1 MNELIYNKSF
11 NEWETE
17 LKTEITR
24 AADSFVRIGYLLK
37 VARDTDIL
45 QGSGYSNVVE
55 YARAKYG
62 LDKTQVSRFISIND
76 RFGVEGSPELQERY
90 KEFGYSKLALMLQ
103 LPDEINE
110 ELSPDYSKSE
120 INAIKTE
127 LDEESK
133 ISDLEVY
140 AESKEVFTQDYNLL
154 EQCIYKIC
162 EDNIDTYKRLHK
174 AITTVIGVGEDN
186 IVELLAPAGEKIYS
200 VRIAGVG
207 RMAVS
212 VKKDDDI
219 HTINMR
225 SNEKESWTL
234 EAAVRAVVKV
244 IDTAECDTK
253 TAWQQLYNQPWP
265 EDEKAEVAPAQ
276 QSPVPRKEKKVATAK
291 VNKEKPKPV
300 EPPKPIEP
308 VKAPEPEEQLPGQD
322 TILNHP
328 EYMPEDKA
336 EMPTNAIKTEFESD
350 SKEVIDVPARVVE
363 ETDIKSSEMNTQSS
377 GMITDKPN
385 FEADMAA
392 VESINEKEESDT
404 DIRDGIIAMALNIAG
419 VLQDRVNDD
428 KISLSMLNT
437 LHSTSINI
445 SDKLEV
451 LMRRGED
458 NE

>member
-11 NEWETE
+11 GEWETE

-45 QGSGYSNVVE
+45 QGSGYSTIVD
-55 YARAKYG
+55 YAKAKYG
-62 LDKTQVSRFISIND
+62 LDKTQVSRFVAIYE
-76 RFGVEGSPELQERY
+76 RFGVQGNPELQDRY
-90 KEFGYSKLALMLQ
+90 KQFGYSKLALMLQ

-110 ELSPDYSKSE
+110 ELSPEYSKSE

-140 AESKEVFTQDYNLL
+140 AESREVSTEDFNLL

-162 EDNIDTYKRLHK
+162 EENIDTYKRMHN
-174 AITTVIGVGEDN
+174 AITTSIGIADDN

-200 VRIAGVG
+200 VRIAGIG
-207 RMAVS
+207 RIAVS
-212 VKKDDDI
+212 VKKDDAYI
-219 HTINMR
+219 HTINLR
-225 SNEKESWTL
+225 SNEKDSWSL
-234 EAAVRAVVKV
+234 DEVVKAVVKI
-244 IDTAECDTK
+244 IDTSETDAK
-253 TAWQQLYNQPWP
+253 TAWQQLYNQSWP
-265 EDEKAEVAPAQ
+265 EEEKAEVAPAQ
-276 QSPVPRKEKKVATAK
+276 QSPASRKEKKVTTAK
-291 VNKEKPKPV
+291 VDKPKPV

-308 VKAPEPEEQLPGQD
+308 VKTPEPEEQLPGQD

-328 EYMPEDKA
+328 EYMPGDNA
-336 EMPTNAIKTEFESD
+336 ETSTNAINTECENN
-350 SKEVIDVPARVVE
+350 SKEVIDVPARVID
-363 ETDIKSSEMNTQSS
+363 ETDTESSE
-377 GMITDKPN
+377 MITDKPD

-392 VESINEKEESDT
+392 VESSEESDT

-419 VLQDRVNDD
+419 VLQDRVNED

-437 LHSTSINI
+437 LHSTAINI

>member
-1 MNELIYNKSF
+1 MNELVYNKSF

-55 YARAKYG
+55 YAKAKYG
-62 LDKTQVSRFISIND
+62 LDKTQVSRFMAIND
-76 RFGVEGSPELQERY
+76 RFGVQDKPELQERY
-90 KEFGYSKLALMLQ
+90 KEFGYSKLAIMLQ

-140 AESKEVFTQDYNLL
+140 AESREVSTQDYNLL

-174 AITTVIGVGEDN
+174 AITTDIGVGEDN

-200 VRIAGVG
+200 VRVAGVG
-207 RMAVS
+207 RIAVS

-234 EAAVRAVVKV
+234 EEAVRAVGKV
-244 IDTAECDTK
+244 IDIAAECDTK
-253 TAWQQLYNQPWP
+253 TAWQQLYNQPWL
-265 EDEKAEVAPAQ
+265 EDEKAEVAPVQ
-276 QSPVPRKEKKVATAK
+276 QSPAPRKEKKVTTAK
-291 VNKEKPKPV
+291 VDKPKPV
-300 EPPKPIEP
+300 EQPKPIEP
-308 VKAPEPEEQLPGQD
+308 VKTTESEEQLPGQD

-328 EYMPEDKA
+328 EYMPQDKV
-336 EMPTNAIKTEFESD
+336 ETSTNAIN
-350 SKEVIDVPARVVE
+350 EVIDVPARVIE
-363 ETDIKSSEMNTQSS
+363 ETDAESSEMNTQSPEMNTQS
-377 GMITDKPN
+377 PD

-392 VESINEKEESDT
+392 VEKNEESDT

-419 VLQDRVNDD
+419 VLQDRFNDE

-437 LHSTSINI
+437 LHSTAINI

>member
-1 MNELIYNKSF
+1 MNELVYNKSF

-45 QGSGYSNVVE
+45 QGSGYSTIVD
-55 YARAKYG
+55 YAKAKYG
-62 LDKTQVSRFISIND
+62 LDKTQVSRFVAIYE
-76 RFGVEGSPELQERY
+76 RFGVQGNPELQDRY
-90 KEFGYSKLALMLQ
+90 KQFGYSKLALMLQ

-120 INAIKTE
+120 INALKTE

-140 AESKEVFTQDYNLL
+140 AESREASTQNYNLL

-162 EDNIDTYKRLHK
+162 EDNIYTYKRLHR
-174 AITTVIGVGEDN
+174 AITTDIGVDESN

-200 VRIAGVG
+200 VRIAGIG
-207 RMAVS
+207 RIAVS
-212 VKKDDDI
+212 VKKDDAYI

-225 SNEKESWTL
+225 TNEKENWSL
-234 EAAVRAVVKV
+234 DDVVKAVVKI
-244 IDTAECDTK
+244 IDTPEADVK
-253 TAWQQLYNQPWP
+253 TAWQQLYNQPWT
-265 EDEKAEVAPAQ
+265 EGEKAEVAPAQ
-276 QSPVPRKEKKVATAK
+276 QSPVPKKEKKVAIAK
-291 VNKEKPKPV
+291 VKKEK
-300 EPPKPIEP
+300 PKPIEP
-308 VKAPEPEEQLPGQD
+308 VKIPEPKEQLPGQD
-322 TILNHP
+322 TILNPH
-328 EYMPEDKA
+328 EYMPGDNA
-336 EMPTNAIKTEFESD
+336 ETSENVINTECEND
-350 SKEVIDVPARVVE
+350 SKEVIDVPAMVVE
-363 ETDIKSSEMNTQSS
+363 ETDKESSEMNTQSPE
-377 GMITDKPN
+377 MITDKPD

-392 VESINEKEESDT
+392 VEKNEESDT

-437 LHSTSINI
+437 LRSTAINI

>member
-55 YARAKYG
+55 YAKAKYG

-90 KEFGYSKLALMLQ
+90 KNFGYSKLALMLQ
-103 LPDEINE
+103 LPDELNE

-120 INAIKTE
+120 INALKTE

-140 AESKEVFTQDYNLL
+140 AESREASTQNYNLL

-162 EDNIDTYKRLHK
+162 EDNIDTYKRLHR
-174 AITTVIGVGEDN
+174 AITTDIGVDESN

-200 VRIAGVG
+200 VHITGAG
-207 RMAVS
+207 RNAVS
-212 VKKDDDI
+212 IKKDDAYI
-219 HTINMR
+219 HTINLR
-225 SNEKESWTL
+225 RNEKENWTL
-234 EAAVRAVVKV
+234 NEAVIAVRKMIDNSEADVKLS
-244 IDTAECDTK
+244 
-253 TAWQQLYNQPWP
+253 WQQLYNQPWP
-265 EDEKAEVAPAQ
+265 SDEIHEVAPVQ
-276 QSPVPRKEKKVATAK
+276 QSPAPRKEKKVITAK
-291 VNKEKPKPV
+291 VKKDKPKPV
-300 EPPKPIEP
+300 EPPKPIES
-308 VKAPEPEEQLPGQD
+308 VKTTEPEEQLPGQD

-328 EYMPEDKA
+328 EYMPEDKV
-336 EMPTNAIKTEFESD
+336 EMPTKAINTECEND

-363 ETDIKSSEMNTQSS
+363 KTDTESSET
-377 GMITDKPN
+377 ITDKPD
-385 FEADMAA
+385 FDADMAA
-392 VESINEKEESDT
+392 VKSSEESDT
-404 DIRDGIIAMALNIAG
+404 DIRDGVIAMALNIAG
-419 VLQDRVNDD
+419 TLQDRANDD
-428 KISLSMLNT
+428 KIPVSLLNM
-437 LHSTSINI
+437 LHSTAISI
-445 SDKLEV
+445 SDKLEI
-451 LMRRGED
+451 LMRRGA
-458 NE
+458 

>member
-1 MNELIYNKSF
+1 MNELVYNKSF
-11 NEWETE
+11 GEWETE

-55 YARAKYG
+55 YAKAKYG
-62 LDKTQVSRFISIND
+62 LDKTQVSRFIAIND
-76 RFGVEGSPELQERY
+76 RFGVHDKPELQERY
-90 KEFGYSKLALMLQ
+90 KDFGYSKLALMLQ

-140 AESKEVFTQDYNLL
+140 AESKEVSTQDYNLL

-174 AITTVIGVGEDN
+174 AITTDIGVDEDN

-200 VRIAGVG
+200 VRIAGLG
-207 RMAVS
+207 RIAIS

-225 SNEKESWTL
+225 SNEKENWSL
-234 EAAVRAVVKV
+234 DDVVKAVVKI
-244 IDTAECDTK
+244 IDTPETDVK
-253 TAWQQLYNQPWP
+253 TAWQQLYNQSWP
-265 EDEKAEVAPAQ
+265 EEEKAEVAPAQ
-276 QSPVPRKEKKVATAK
+276 QSPVPKKEKKVAIAK
-291 VNKEKPKPV
+291 VKKDKPKLV
-300 EPPKPIEP
+300 EPPKPIET
-308 VKAPEPEEQLPGQD
+308 PEPEEQLPGQD
-322 TILNHP
+322 NIMNHP
-328 EYMPEDKA
+328 EYMPQDKV
-336 EMPTNAIKTEFESD
+336 ETSTNAINTECESE

-363 ETDIKSSEMNTQSS
+363 ETDTESSEMNT
-377 GMITDKPN
+377 DKPD
-385 FEADMAA
+385 FEADMAT
-392 VESINEKEESDT
+392 VEKNEESDT

-428 KISLSMLNT
+428 KISSAMLNT
-437 LHSTSINI
+437 LHTTAINI

>member
-55 YARAKYG
+55 YAKAKYG
-62 LDKTQVSRFISIND
+62 LDKTQVSRFVSIHD
-76 RFGVEGSPELQERY
+76 RFGVEGSPELQEKY
-90 KEFGYSKLALMLQ
+90 KNFGYSKLVIMLQ
-103 LPDEINE
+103 LPNELNE

-120 INAIKTE
+120 INALKTE

-140 AESKEVFTQDYNLL
+140 AESREASTQNYNLL

-162 EDNIDTYKRLHK
+162 ENDIDTYKRLHR
-174 AITTVIGVGEDN
+174 AITTDIGVDESN

-200 VRIAGVG
+200 VRVAGVG
-207 RMAVS
+207 RIAVS

-225 SNEKESWTL
+225 SNEKENWSL
-234 EAAVRAVVKV
+234 DEVVKAVVKI
-244 IDTAECDTK
+244 IDTPEADVK
-253 TAWQQLYNQPWP
+253 TAWQQLYNQPWS
-265 EDEKAEVAPAQ
+265 EGEKAEVAPAQ
-276 QSPVPRKEKKVATAK
+276 QSTAPRKEKKVTTAK
-291 VNKEKPKPV
+291 VDK
-300 EPPKPIEP
+300 PKPIEP
-308 VKAPEPEEQLPGQD
+308 VKIPEPKEQLPGQD

-328 EYMPEDKA
+328 EYMPGDNA
-336 EMPTNAIKTEFESD
+336 ETSENVINTECEND
-350 SKEVIDVPARVVE
+350 SKEVIDVPARVID
-363 ETDIKSSEMNTQSS
+363 ETDTESFEMNTESSEMNT
-377 GMITDKPN
+377 DKPD

-392 VESINEKEESDT
+392 VEKNEESDT

-419 VLQDRVNDD
+419 TLQDRANDD
-428 KISLSMLNT
+428 KIPVSMLNM
-437 LHSTSINI
+437 LHSTSISI
-445 SDKLEV
+445 SDKLEI

>member
-1 MNELIYNKSF
+1 MNELVYNKTF

-90 KEFGYSKLALMLQ
+90 KDFGYSKLALMLQ

-140 AESKEVFTQDYNLL
+140 AESREVSTQDYNLL

-174 AITTVIGVGEDN
+174 AITTDIGVGEDN
-186 IVELLAPAGEKIYS
+186 IVGLLAPADEKIYS
-200 VRIAGVG
+200 VRVAGVG
-207 RMAVS
+207 RIAVS

-234 EAAVRAVVKV
+234 EDAVIAVVKV

-253 TAWQQLYNQPWP
+253 KAWQQLYNQSWP
-265 EDEKAEVAPAQ
+265 SDEIHEVAPVQ
-276 QSPVPRKEKKVATAK
+276 QSPAPRKEKKVTTAK
-291 VNKEKPKPV
+291 VDKPKPV

-308 VKAPEPEEQLPGQD
+308 VKTPEPEEQLPGQD

-336 EMPTNAIKTEFESD
+336 EMPTKAINTECED
-350 SKEVIDVPARVVE
+350 ESKEVIDVPARVIE
-363 ETDIKSSEMNTQSS
+363 ETDTESSEMNTQSPEI
-377 GMITDKPN
+377 ITDKPD

-392 VESINEKEESDT
+392 VESINEESDI
-404 DIRDGIIAMALNIAG
+404 DIRDGIIAMTLNIAG
-419 VLQDRVNDD
+419 TLQDRANDD
-428 KISLSMLNT
+428 KIPVSLLNM
-437 LHSTSINI
+437 LHSTAINI
-445 SDKLEV
+445 SDKLEI

>member
-55 YARAKYG
+55 YAKDKYG

-90 KEFGYSKLALMLQ
+90 KNFGYSKLALMLQ
-103 LPDEINE
+103 LPDELNE

-120 INAIKTE
+120 INALKTE

-140 AESKEVFTQDYNLL
+140 AESREASTQNYNLL

-174 AITTVIGVGEDN
+174 AITTDIGVEEDN

-200 VRIAGVG
+200 VRVAGVG
-207 RMAVS
+207 RIAVS

-234 EAAVRAVVKV
+234 EDAVIAVIKV
-244 IDTAECDTK
+244 IDTAESDTK

-276 QSPVPRKEKKVATAK
+276 QSTAPRKEKKVTTAK
-291 VNKEKPKPV
+291 VDKPKPV
-300 EPPKPIEP
+300 EPPKTIEP
-308 VKAPEPEEQLPGQD
+308 VKTPEPEEQLPEQD

-328 EYMPEDKA
+328 EYMPGDNA
-336 EMPTNAIKTEFESD
+336 EIINTKCEND
-350 SKEVIDVPARVVE
+350 SKEVIDVPARVIE
-363 ETDIKSSEMNTQSS
+363 ETDTESFET
-377 GMITDKPN
+377 ITDKPDLITDKPD
-385 FEADMAA
+385 FDADMAA
-392 VESINEKEESDT
+392 VKSSEESDT

-428 KISLSMLNT
+428 KIPVSMLNT
-437 LHSTSINI
+437 LHSTAINI

>member
-1 MNELIYNKSF
+1 MNELVYNKSF

-55 YARAKYG
+55 YAKAKYG
-62 LDKTQVSRFISIND
+62 LDKTQVSRFMAIND
-76 RFGVEGSPELQERY
+76 RFGVQDKPELQERY
-90 KEFGYSKLALMLQ
+90 KEFGYSKLAIMLQ

-140 AESKEVFTQDYNLL
+140 AESREVSTQDYNLL

-174 AITTVIGVGEDN
+174 AITTDIGVGEDN

-200 VRIAGVG
+200 VRVAGVG
-207 RMAVS
+207 RIAVS

-234 EAAVRAVVKV
+234 EEAVRAVGKV
-244 IDTAECDTK
+244 IDIAAECDTK
-253 TAWQQLYNQPWP
+253 TAWQQLYNQPWL
-265 EDEKAEVAPAQ
+265 EDEKAEVAPVQ
-276 QSPVPRKEKKVATAK
+276 QSPAPRKEKKVTTAK
-291 VNKEKPKPV
+291 VDKPKPV
-300 EPPKPIEP
+300 EQPKPIEP
-308 VKAPEPEEQLPGQD
+308 VKTTESEEQLPGQD

-328 EYMPEDKA
+328 EYMPEDKV
-336 EMPTNAIKTEFESD
+336 EMPTKAINTECENNY
-350 SKEVIDVPARVVE
+350 KEVIDVPARV
-363 ETDIKSSEMNTQSS
+363 I
-377 GMITDKPN
+377 DKPD

-392 VESINEKEESDT
+392 VESSEESDT

-419 VLQDRVNDD
+419 TLQDRANDD
-428 KISLSMLNT
+428 KIPVSMLNM
-437 LHSTSINI
+437 LHSTSISI
-445 SDKLEV
+445 SDKLEI

>member
-37 VARDTDIL
+37 VARDTEIL
-45 QGSGYSNVVE
+45 QGSGYSSIVD
-55 YARAKYG
+55 YAKAKYG
-62 LDKTQVSRFISIND
+62 LDKTQVSRFVAIYE
-76 RFGVEGSPELQERY
+76 RFGVQGNPELQDRY
-90 KEFGYSKLALMLQ
+90 KQFGYSKLALMLQ
-103 LPDEINE
+103 LPNELNE

-120 INAIKTE
+120 INALKTE

-140 AESKEVFTQDYNLL
+140 AESREASTQNYNLL

-162 EDNIDTYKRLHK
+162 EDNIDTYKRLHR
-174 AITTVIGVGEDN
+174 AITTDIGVDESN

-200 VRIAGVG
+200 VHITGAG
-207 RMAVS
+207 RNAVS
-212 VKKDDDI
+212 IKKDDAYI
-219 HTINMR
+219 HTINLR
-225 SNEKESWTL
+225 TNEKQNWTL
-234 EAAVRAVVKV
+234 NEAVIAVRKMIDNSEADVKLS
-244 IDTAECDTK
+244 
-253 TAWQQLYNQPWP
+253 WHQLYNQPWP
-265 EDEKAEVAPAQ
+265 SDEIHEVAPAQ
-276 QSPVPRKEKKVATAK
+276 QSIAPRKEKKVAIAK
-291 VNKEKPKPV
+291 VKKEKPKLV
-300 EPPKPIEP
+300 EPPKPIET
-308 VKAPEPEEQLPGQD
+308 PEPEEQLPGQD

-328 EYMPEDKA
+328 EYMPEDKV
-336 EMPTNAIKTEFESD
+336 EMPTKAINTECENN
-350 SKEVIDVPARVVE
+350 SKEVIDVPARVID
-363 ETDIKSSEMNTQSS
+363 ETDTESSEMNTQSPET
-377 GMITDKPN
+377 ITDKPD

-419 VLQDRVNDD
+419 ALQDRVNED
-428 KISLSMLNT
+428 KIPLSMLNT
-437 LHSTSINI
+437 LHSTAINI
-445 SDKLEV
+445 SDKLEI